1 MKSVLGVIL
10 TMLERFDNMIST
22 SWGFLC
28 AVGIAV
34 LEFVLGYKVAI
45 SVVFVA
51 IVLDMFWGIA
61 AALKQKKFLR
71 SELMRDTITKVCA
84 YGAALLMTAMLE
96 NLIAGSH
103 TIGSEEGANT
113 RWAVDVVAFIISCTE
128 FWSISGN
135 VLIVKPNS
143 VFFRLIRM
151 SLIDEIASKLGM
163 QKEDVKEVF
172 EKNGD
177 FKPDSKTEVKVQ

>member
-1 MKSVLGVIL
+1 
-10 TMLERFDNMIST
+10 MLERFDNMIST
-22 SWGFLC
+22 SWGFIC
-28 AVGIAV
+28 ALAIACF
-34 LEFVLGYKVAI
+34 EFLLGYKIAI
-45 SVVFVA
+45 SAVF
-51 IVLDMFWGIA
+51 ILILLDMFWGIA

-71 SELMRDTITKVCA
+71 SELMRNTITKVCA
-84 YGAALLMTAMLE
+84 YGSAILVTALLE

-103 TIGSEEGANT
+103 TIGNEEGAHT
-113 RWAVDVVAFIISCTE
+113 RWAVDVIAFIISCSE
-128 FWSISGN
+128 FISIGGN
-135 VLIVKPNS
+135 ILIIWPNS